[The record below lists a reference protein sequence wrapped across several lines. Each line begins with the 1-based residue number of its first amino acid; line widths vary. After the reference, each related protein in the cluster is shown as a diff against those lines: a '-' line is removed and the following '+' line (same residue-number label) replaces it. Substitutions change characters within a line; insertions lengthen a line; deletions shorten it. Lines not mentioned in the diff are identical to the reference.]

1 MHEMYV
7 FKQKQM
13 QGLINLYVLRLL
25 FATILLLGAM
35 PASRAEVT
43 ASITPETGEV
53 DTPLQLQY
61 QFINIGRPEG
71 MPRSIMVEGLE
82 IKLTNQS
89 QRTEIAKTQTVTTAV
104 YSYNVVPKRSG
115 NFSIPSFSVS
125 CTRTQ
130 PPNSQQVRT
139 PTVSFRVGGPK
150 GAVAPVST
158 RPVPSPPSSV
168 SATANAP
175 PRLPRGADGEAER
188 YFGEIIGKTNSVV
201 VGEVIPIALRF
212 YFRADC
218 QFDNLQQPT
227 LLADRVIS
235 GPVGEP
241 VQSEVY
247 IEDVPYNTVIF
258 QSFLVPVGPGRVSIK
273 STMEGKMTIP
283 DMTNASL
290 AAKSDPFFDQFFRNF
305 PKAGFGGATN
315 IVATAAGEF
324 LVRDLPPDSQPASFR
339 GAVGQFTLEAS
350 VVPGQLKVGE
360 TATFSVTV
368 SGHGNFLAVD
378 AASLLDAATWKV
390 QTVESSTGTNNIH
403 AGVKTFVIKAQAL
416 APTENVTAV
425 AIVFF
430 DPLVEEYRTVA
441 SGRVSVVTD
450 DN

>member
-7 FKQKQM
+7 FKQRQM
-13 QGLINLYVLRLL
+13 QGLINSNVLRLL
-25 FATILLLGAM
+25 FATILLLGAL

-61 QFINIGRPEG
+61 QFINIGRPEA

-82 IKLTNQS
+82 IRLTNRS
-89 QRTEIAKTQTVTTAV
+89 QRIDVAKTQTVTTAV

-115 NFSIPSFSVS
+115 NFSIPSFLVS
-125 CTRTQ
+125 CTRTK
-130 PPNSQQVRT
+130 PPNRQQVRT
-139 PTVSFRVGGPK
+139 PTVSFRVGGPQ
-150 GAVAPVST
+150 GFVAPASV
-158 RPVPSPPSSV
+158 RPVPSSPSSL

-175 PRLPRGADGEAER
+175 TRLPRRADGEAEH

-201 VGEVIPIALRF
+201 VGEVVHIALRY

-218 QFDNLQQPT
+218 QFDNLQRPT
-227 LLADRVIS
+227 LLADRVIN
-235 GPVGEP
+235 GPVGDP

-247 IEDVPYNTVIF
+247 IEDAPYNAVIF

-273 STMEGKMTIP
+273 STIEGKMIITGARP
-283 DMTNASL
+283 PAQP
-290 AAKSDPFFDQFFRNF
+290 DPFFDQFFRDF
-305 PKAGFGGATN
+305 PKADFGGETN

-324 LVRDLPPDSQPASFR
+324 LVRDLPPDSQPARFR

-350 VVPGQLKVGE
+350 AVPEQLKVGE

-403 AGVKTFVIKAQAL
+403 ADVKTFVIKAQAL

-441 SGRVSVVTD
+441 SGRVSVVTA